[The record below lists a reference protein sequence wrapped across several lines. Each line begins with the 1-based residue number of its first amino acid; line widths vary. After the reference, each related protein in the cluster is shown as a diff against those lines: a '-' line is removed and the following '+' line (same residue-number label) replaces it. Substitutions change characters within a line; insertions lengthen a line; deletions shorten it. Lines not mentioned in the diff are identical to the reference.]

1 MPARGALGGLVQISS
16 RYGRLEETFALDHRH
31 RSSPER
37 TSTSTQ
43 LPIASRLFTLLL
55 LLTWSCLIQ
64 PALSC
69 FSTSYTVMTSVA
81 NVSSLS
87 LRSVLPVVRSSSVGH
102 AEFVINCQRNRRNSV
117 DSPYRRAL
125 RPYIGVGTY
134 LYSTAAP
141 ILCLCNIPST
151 LPHLEA

>member
-1 MPARGALGGLVQISS
+1 MPARGALGGSVQISS

-43 LPIASRLFTLLL
+43 LPLASRLFTLLL

-87 LRSVLPVVRSSSVGH
+87 LRSVLPVARSSSAGH
-102 AEFVINCQRNRRNSV
+102 AKFAINCQRNRRNSV
-117 DSPYRRAL
+117 DSSYRRTL

-134 LYSTAAP
+134 LYSTAP
-141 ILCLCNIPST
+141 ISCLCNIPST